1 MKDKFY
7 PLFLSCTF
15 LGALGEYMALT
26 TLSWYLLET
35 YSVVAILGQVLSFR
49 VFPRFFMGFI
59 GGYWADIYDRKKMII
74 IVYAGIMLMS
84 FIQTILVSA
93 ILKPHWFLL
102 AMVLFMRSIF
112 DGAEP
117 SIRNAILPDLVK
129 KEAITKAVGLYA
141 TGLNLAAILAPIL
154 ASLMI
159 LKWEIKYVFWID
171 LCFQIPSFIVL
182 FFIPK
187 ITHIKQYVKRIS
199 IVRSYKEIIVFVYKS
214 PILLNCVKTS
224 ILMMLLLFPFGAMLS
239 IYVKEGLGLGVKE
252 FGIISGIESGG
263 AVFAGLFLSRIFG
276 SSDKKIMQWYLL
288 ALFSGVILI
297 AFYFKLPQFL
307 FYILI
312 FLFGFLTQSFRS
324 MSRIIFQKNAPDLIR
339 GKLMSIIIADSGFVS
354 LGLLVFTRLTT
365 KTDIFLATLT
375 MGVLICLIMLVKIL
389 KSKKAVVKQPLF
401 L

>member
-7 PLFLSCTF
+7 PVFLSCTF

-35 YSVVAILGQVLSFR
+35 YSAVAIMGQVLSFR

-59 GGYWADIYDRKKMII
+59 GGYWADIYDRKKMILL
-74 IVYAGIMLMS
+74 VYAGIMFMS
-84 FIQTILVSA
+84 LLQTILVTTIS
-93 ILKPHWFLL
+93 KPHWLLL
-102 AMVLFMRSIF
+102 AMTLFMRSIF

-154 ASLMI
+154 ASFMMF
-159 LKWEIKYVFWID
+159 KWDIKYVFWID

-182 FFIPK
+182 FFVPK
-187 ITHIKQYVKRIS
+187 IKNIKSENQKTS
-199 IVRSYKEIIVFVYKS
+199 IIKSYKEVIHFVYQS

-224 ILMMLLLFPFGAMLS
+224 ILMMFLLFPFGAMLS
-239 IYVKEGLGLGVKE
+239 IYVKEGLNLGVKE

-263 AVFAGLFLSRIFG
+263 AVLAGIFLSKIFG
-276 SSDKKIMQWYLL
+276 SSDKKIIRWHLL
-288 ALFSGVILI
+288 ALLSGFILI
-297 AFYFKLPQFL
+297 AFYFKLPQLL
-307 FYILI
+307 FYFLI

-324 MSRIIFQKNAPDLIR
+324 MSRIIFQKKAPDLIR
-339 GKLMSIIIADSGFVS
+339 GKLMSVIIADSGFVS
-354 LGLLVFTRLTT
+354 LGLLLFTQLAT
-365 KTDIFLATLT
+365 KTDIFLTTLI
-375 MGVLICLIMLVKIL
+375 MGILICSIMLVKIL
-389 KSKKAVVKQPLF
+389 KSQKLATE
-401 L
+401 

>member
-7 PLFLSCTF
+7 PVFLSCTF

-35 YSVVAILGQVLSFR
+35 YSSVAIMGQVLSFR

-59 GGYWADIYDRKKMII
+59 GGYWADIYDRKKMILL
-74 IVYAGIMLMS
+74 VYAGIMFMS
-84 FIQTILVSA
+84 LLQTILVTTIS
-93 ILKPHWFLL
+93 KPHWLLL
-102 AMVLFMRSIF
+102 AMTLFMRSIF

-154 ASLMI
+154 ASFMI
-159 LKWEIKYVFWID
+159 FKWDIKYVFWID
-171 LCFQIPSFIVL
+171 LSFQIPSFIVL
-182 FFIPK
+182 FFVPK
-187 ITHIKQYVKRIS
+187 IKNIKSENQKTS
-199 IVRSYKEIIVFVYKS
+199 IIKSYKEVIHYVYQS

-224 ILMMLLLFPFGAMLS
+224 ILMMFLLFPFGAMLS
-239 IYVKEGLGLGVKE
+239 IYVKEGLNLGVKE

-263 AVFAGLFLSRIFG
+263 AVLAGIFLSKIFG
-276 SSDKKIMQWYLL
+276 SSDKKIIRWHLL
-288 ALFSGVILI
+288 ALLSGFILI
-297 AFYFKLPQFL
+297 AFYFKLPQLL
-307 FYILI
+307 FYFLI

-339 GKLMSIIIADSGFVS
+339 GKLMSVIIADSGFVS
-354 LGLLVFTRLTT
+354 LGLLLFTQLAT
-365 KTDIFLATLT
+365 KTDIFLTTLI
-375 MGVLICLIMLVKIL
+375 MGILICSIMLVKIL
-389 KSKKAVVKQPLF
+389 KSQKLATE
-401 L
+401 

>member
-74 IVYAGIMLMS
+74 LVYAGIMLMS
-84 FIQTILVSA
+84 FIQTILVST

-102 AMVLFMRSIF
+102 AMALFMRSIF

-129 KEAITKAVGLYA
+129 KEAITKAVGFYA

-159 LKWEIKYVFWID
+159 LKWDIKYVFWID
-171 LCFQIPSFIVL
+171 LCFQIPHL
-182 FFIPK
+182 
-187 ITHIKQYVKRIS
+187 
-199 IVRSYKEIIVFVYKS
+199 
-214 PILLNCVKTS
+214 
-224 ILMMLLLFPFGAMLS
+224 
-239 IYVKEGLGLGVKE
+239 
-252 FGIISGIESGG
+252 
-263 AVFAGLFLSRIFG
+263 
-276 SSDKKIMQWYLL
+276 
-288 ALFSGVILI
+288 
-297 AFYFKLPQFL
+297 
-307 FYILI
+307 
-312 FLFGFLTQSFRS
+312 
-324 MSRIIFQKNAPDLIR
+324 
-339 GKLMSIIIADSGFVS
+339 
-354 LGLLVFTRLTT
+354 
-365 KTDIFLATLT
+365 
-375 MGVLICLIMLVKIL
+375 
-389 KSKKAVVKQPLF
+389 
-401 L
+401 

>member
-7 PLFLSCTF
+7 SLFLSCTF

-74 IVYAGIMLMS
+74 LVYAGIMIMS
-84 FIQTILVSA
+84 LIQTILVST

-102 AMVLFMRSIF
+102 AITLFLRSVF

-117 SIRNAILPDLVK
+117 SIRNAILPDLVR
-129 KEAITKAVGLYA
+129 KEAIIKAVGLYS

-154 ASLMI
+154 ASFMM

-171 LCFQIPSFIVL
+171 LCFQVPSFIVL

-187 ITHIKQYVKRIS
+187 IKHIKHEDQRIS
-199 IVRSYKEIIVFVYKS
+199 IVKSYKEVVHFVYKS

-224 ILMMLLLFPFGAMLS
+224 ILMMFLLFPFGAMLS
-239 IYVKEGLGLGVKE
+239 IYVKDGLGLGVKE

-263 AVFAGLFLSRIFG
+263 AVLAGIFLSRIFEN
-276 SSDKKIMQWYLL
+276 SYKKIIRWYLL

-297 AFYFKLPQFL
+297 AFYFKLPQFF
-307 FYILI
+307 FYFLI

-354 LGLLVFTRLTT
+354 LGLLVFTQLAT
-365 KTDIFLATLT
+365 KTDVFLTTLT
-375 MGVLICLIMLVKIL
+375 MGVLICLIMLAKIL
-389 KSKKAVVKQPLF
+389 KSQKLAE
-401 L
+401 